1 MAGEERKPKID
12 LKARLGKAQGA
23 APAPT
28 PAPPAARPGGS
39 VAPPPAIGS
48 VPPPGGGFGQ
58 APGVPV
64 GVPMPPLM
72 GGKPQTDPFGAPVAA
87 APTRAAAPAT
97 IKIEL
102 DEETV
107 RAARKSGSRAGILGF
122 ITLVFG
128 AVVGYAWGSRSE
140 SAKGATAALQGAQDL
155 IQDIDKSQGKIKE
168 LADKIQG
175 AVKDMKDAKY
185 PEAFANDLGGLSIPF
200 GADKL
205 AGRNI
210 GRFDPNTLKML
221 FAYTNNVEA
230 LNDRK
235 DALKNLFTSQKK
247 AIVDTLASANNPKV
261 SWAIFI
267 QKSPAHGNVASLAAI
282 NPAESFGYADKD
294 WPGKFKIS
302 TGRELVDSERYS
314 SGDPTT
320 ADPSKKIVTIPVAP
334 ESIAAAVGT
343 GIVGRITSELAKTD
357 AILSGSGTPGDED
370 ENGVLK
376 KGDAL
381 LTALK
386 RIGQK

>member
-1 MAGEERKPKID
+1 
-12 LKARLGKAQGA
+12 
-23 APAPT
+23 
-28 PAPPAARPGGS
+28 
-39 VAPPPAIGS
+39 
-48 VPPPGGGFGQ
+48 
-58 APGVPV
+58 
-64 GVPMPPLM
+64 MPPFA

-87 APTRAAAPAT
+87 SPSRAAAPAT

-107 RAARKSGSRAGILGF
+107 RAARKSGRGGAILGV
-122 ITLVFG
+122 ITLAFG
-128 AVVGYAWGSRSE
+128 GVVGFAWGSRSE
-140 SAKGATAALQGAQDL
+140 SAKGAQSALQGAQDL
-155 IQDIDKSQGKIKE
+155 IGDIDKGQAKIKE
-168 LADKIQG
+168 FSEKVTG
-175 AVKDMKDAKY
+175 AVKDMKDGKY

-210 GRFDPNTLKML
+210 GRFDGSTLRML
-221 FAYTNNVEA
+221 FQYTNNVEA

-247 AIVDTLASANNPKV
+247 AIVDALGAANNPKV
-261 SWAIFI
+261 SWAVFV

-282 NPAESFGYADKD
+282 NPAESFLYNDNN

-302 TGRELVDSERYS
+302 TGRELVDSERYAT
-314 SGDPTT
+314 GDPTT
-320 ADPSKKIVTIPVAP
+320 ADPTKKIITIPVAP
-334 ESIAAAVGT
+334 ESVAAALGT
-343 GIVGRITSELAKTD
+343 GIIGRITSELAKTD

-370 ENGVLK
+370 ENGILK